1 MTDDTIDR
9 RDVLDRIIRGLEEA
23 GTGTLTLNVVA
34 RTCTV
39 LKSEATDIDTV
50 ATSMGEAV
58 LHATK
63 QLRAAARKAARANI
77 EEATGLS
84 IDGPSENDDEERAA
98 KAASYYVE
106 GWREAFLGGDWAGA
120 IEAATKGAADRLPR
134 IAYYETYTAWNDEHM
149 RAAAI
154 VRAANDK
161 APIGAQWISQRDGI
175 VCELCFALDGTVADE
190 GGLFPGGVGP
200 PPRHWNCRCFLTM
213 GAARAASES
222 TMSTHHLHAYPTKV
236 DRESPMIARSLHI
249 KAINADTRTV
259 DFVASTDV
267 VDAHD
272 EIVDQGS
279 WILDDYLA
287 NPVVL
292 WAHESDDLPIGRSV
306 DVAVRNAGGGSR
318 LECRIEFASE
328 ALNPKAEQVFQMVRA
343 GFLKAVSVGFI
354 PKSYRYEMRNGQEVW
369 VWADCV
375 LKEISVTPV
384 PANPEALAK
393 MKSAITRPARPGSQP
408 DNAEQPAT
416 GSEQTMSTND
426 TEKALQEKLDKQAT
440 AVAELK
446 LEAKTATDRAD
457 KAEKALAELDARHKA
472 LETEKAAFEAQNKKL
487 VEERDA
493 AKKRA
498 DELAETMMDQEV
510 DALVGK
516 KIKPTEKATFLKL
529 RKSNE
534 DLFKEMVAQ
543 RDDLGLEGEVIKA
556 SASDAPAE
564 IRSEADEDEAVI
576 SDIEKL
582 GAA

>member
-1 MTDDTIDR
+1 MTDDTTDR

-23 GTGTLTLNVVA
+23 GTGTLSRSVDESV
-34 RTCTV
+34 TV
-39 LKSEATDIDTV
+39 LKAGATDIDEV
-50 ATSMGEAV
+50 AVIIAASIAQ
-58 LHATK
+58 ATK
-63 QLRAAARKAARANI
+63 QLRWLAREAARANI

-120 IEAATKGAADRLPR
+120 IDAATKGAADRLPR

-175 VCELCFALDGTVADE
+175 VCEFCFALDGTVADE

-292 WAHESDDLPIGRSV
+292 WAHDCDDLPIGRSV
-306 DVAVRNAGGGSR
+306 DVAVRNAGGGTR
-318 LECRIEFASE
+318 LECRIEFATE
-328 ALNPKAEQVFQMVRA
+328 ALNPKAEQVFQMIRS

-416 GSEQTMSTND
+416 GAENTMSTEN
-426 TEKALQEKLDKQAT
+426 EKALQEKLDKNAL
-440 AVAELK
+440 AMAELN
-446 LEAKTATDRAD
+446 LELKTVSDRFE
-457 KAEKALAELDARHKA
+457 KAEKVAAELDAKVKT

-493 AKKRA
+493 AQK
-498 DELAETMMDQEV
+498 LASDLEATLIEQEV
-510 DALVGK
+510 ESLVGK
-516 KIKPTEKATFLKL
+516 KIKPTEKATFLRL
-529 RKSNE
+529 RKTSP
-534 DLFKEMVAQ
+534 DLFTEMVAQ
-543 RDDLGLEGEVIKA
+543 RDDLGLEGTVIKA
-556 SASDAPAE
+556 KDDDVARPLS
-564 IRSEADEDEAVI
+564 SEAADAEALN
-576 SDIEKL
+576 DIEKL